1 MHEITYPTQQKRAD
15 MTAQQALRYERRAQR
30 ELQRKQQVR
39 ETVLAILFILYILVA
54 FAIVGT
60 MDYQTEQ
67 AEVARWQ
74 ERGVTIQ
81 RW

>member
-1 MHEITYPTQQKRAD
+1 MNTSQVMRCQ
-15 MTAQQALRYERRAQR
+15 RRAARVAQER
-30 ELQRKQQVR
+30 QERTEK
-39 ETVLAILFILYILVA
+39 VLAIFGLIFILLA
-54 FAIVGT
+54 FGIVGT

-67 AEVARWQ
+67 AEIARWQ

>member
-1 MHEITYPTQQKRAD
+1 

>member
-15 MTAQQALRYERRAQR
+15 MAAQQALRYERRAQR
-30 ELQRKQQVR
+30 ELQRRQQVR

-54 FAIVGT
+54 FAIAGT
-60 MDYQTEQ
+60 SDFHDEQ
-67 AEVARWQ
+67 SEIAYWESQ
-74 ERGVTIQ
+74 GVTIH

>member
-1 MHEITYPTQQKRAD
+1 
-15 MTAQQALRYERRAQR
+15 MTTSQAMRCQRRAARVAQER
-30 ELQRKQQVR
+30 QERTEK
-39 ETVLAILFILYILVA
+39 VLAIFGLIFILIA

-74 ERGVTIQ
+74 ARGVTIH

>member
-67 AEVARWQ
+67 AEIARWQ
-74 ERGVTIQ
+74 ERGVTLQ
-81 RW
+81 GW

>member
-39 ETVLAILFILYILVA
+39 ETVLAILFILYIFVA
-54 FAIVGT
+54 FAIAGT
-60 MDYQTEQ
+60 SDFHDEQ
-67 AEVARWQ
+67 REIAYWESQ
-74 ERGVTIQ
+74 GVTIH

>member
-67 AEVARWQ
+67 AEIARYQ